1 LIESFL
7 DFSQTS
13 VKMIIYLQD
22 QKNVKP
28 LDNGVSGFFTFYVS
42 KRTFLILE
50 KTKTKK
56 KVVFGSILVFLYGYF
71 VQLRWS
77 WGAFWY
83 FSSFV
88 FNFLIKKLLAR
99 VPHVSASRWCPCQ
112 LGGMGDTT
120 LLPNLAIRSIL
131 RCAIVFSFT

>member
-1 LIESFL
+1 MTESFL

-56 KVVFGSILVFLYGYF
+56 KLSLEV
-71 VQLRWS
+71 
-77 WGAFWY
+77 FWY
-83 FSSFV
+83 F
-88 FNFLIKKLLAR
+88 R
-99 VPHVSASRWCPCQ
+99 
-112 LGGMGDTT
+112 MG
-120 LLPNLAIRSIL
+120 IL
-131 RCAIVFSFT
+131 CN